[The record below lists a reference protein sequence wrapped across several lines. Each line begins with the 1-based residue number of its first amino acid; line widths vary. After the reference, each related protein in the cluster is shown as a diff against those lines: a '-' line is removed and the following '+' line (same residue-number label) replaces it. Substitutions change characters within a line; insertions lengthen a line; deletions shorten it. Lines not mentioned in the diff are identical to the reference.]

1 MARSS
6 KRASRRGLIT
16 RREFLKKTG
25 ATATFSV
32 VAGDVVTRFA
42 WKPTA
47 AEAKAL
53 LAATPSLTASVLRRE
68 DMLAL
73 RFSLYNLVRD
83 NKGDLV
89 RQVAAQPA
97 YVVATLGY
105 GSDHAPQNVG
115 EQAFLE
121 TDDSG
126 TSGEP
131 LADPGDVQAL
141 LAGPTRL
148 AFKVPAATASIPFT
162 LAALLDLAQLE
173 PSVVP
178 AALPPLADPAS
189 VPVIREPD
197 DTETR
202 VETPWRLV
210 LSPHG
215 GSAWAHASEPVVRN
229 GRTELWHTRL
239 AVRKPSASDPTRYV
253 ADESDAAQRAV
264 RAVWMDGFDY
274 DTPPAGADPFRMSLT
289 PQDRWRLVHL
299 SSDFALPDD
308 YLPRA
313 IQVERLMLSALGAW
327 QNTRGYFTE
336 PPTGYN
342 LGEWRHVATMARDQ
356 YVRVVYLGWLLP
368 FGHPAALIK
377 VTERKLQPIPAG
389 TARGA
394 YLRQRF
400 FIVVRQPRLTYP
412 ETAPQP
418 NAGRQMPYKTVELK
432 TLVTPTLG
440 DPADP
445 SWSFE
450 TYGDHAFIPVVEGG
464 ALPFSIVG
472 TDRDGQASEFTLPLV
487 FVSYPDVAVIPPFTE
502 TDIAKVVDDYDA
514 VSGSPSFTAAM
525 KTADLKGQKVGMA
538 RSTKN
543 DGAADGKPG
552 DTAVETKN
560 LTFSAADPDGAVPKG
575 FAPFYPVWTE
585 AEVRL
590 DAVEAVQGGSLAKT
604 VIQPHPTYVTSGYDG
619 SEIFAKLK
627 DKVDLS
633 FTGPSLPA
641 VDRSGGL
648 VSPDMKIGGLSR
660 KLGPVGGDVAA
671 IPPKFDPST
680 FFDGAKILGGI
691 LLKDIIDEVLG
702 FASGPQVPKLVS
714 NVIYPNGDTTRP
726 PEKLVTTFNFVPGL
740 HPDPLGIFDPTTDSA
755 TMTID
760 ATFTAPILPPG
771 APTYEIVG
779 DLRRFRVL
787 LLGTPAPLIGLAFN
801 QLKFTSKTGSKTNVD
816 VDIREVTFEGVL
828 KFVNTLKDFLKFGG
842 TGPYI
847 DLAPTS
853 VTAGFNLPIPTVG
866 VGVLTIQNIVFG
878 AALTIPFTGKPA
890 RARFNFSERQDP
902 FLVTVIGLG
911 GGGFFAIAL
920 GLDGLEVLEASIEV
934 GASLALDLGVA
945 SGEIHALA
953 GIYYKLER
961 KTPPATDEASLTAYV
976 RLGGS
981 LNVLG
986 IINVSIEL
994 YLGMKFQ
1001 FETNELW
1008 GQATLTVEVDV
1019 LMFSASYSFNI
1030 ERRIAG
1036 PSSTS
1041 SLMAP
1046 FGVVAASGMAPRR
1059 ASLAAK
1065 TSGGG
1070 LSFTDLLSE
1079 ADWDEYT
1086 AAFAA

>member
-1 MARSS
+1 MAR
-6 KRASRRGLIT
+6 RPRQGSRRDLIT
-16 RREFLKKTG
+16 RRDFLKATG

-32 VAGDVVTRFA
+32 LAGDVVTKFA
-42 WKPTA
+42 WAPSA

-53 LAATPSLTASVLRRE
+53 LAATPSLSASVLRRE

-73 RFSLYNLVRD
+73 RFDLYNLVRD
-83 NKGDLV
+83 KGNLV
-89 RQVAAQPA
+89 RQNAAQPA

-105 GSDHAPQNVG
+105 GADHAPQNVG

-126 TSGEP
+126 TAGEP
-131 LADPGDVQAL
+131 LADPGDVQAR

-148 AFKVPAATASIPFT
+148 AFRVPDATTSIPFT
-162 LAALLDLAQLE
+162 LQALLDLPQLE
-173 PSVVP
+173 QSVVP

-189 VPVIREPD
+189 VPEIREPE

-202 VETPWRLV
+202 IETPWKLV
-210 LSPHG
+210 LSPHA
-215 GSAWAHASEPVVRN
+215 GSAWAHASSPVVRN

-239 AVRKPSASDPTRYV
+239 AVRKPSATDPTRFV
-253 ADESDAAQRAV
+253 ADESDAALRAV

-299 SSDFALPDD
+299 SADFALPDD

-313 IQVERLMLSALGAW
+313 IQVGSLMLSTLGAW

-342 LGEWRHVATMARDQ
+342 LGEWRHIATMGRDQ

-418 NAGRQMPYKTVELK
+418 SSGRQMPYKTVELK

-445 SWSFE
+445 NWSFE
-450 TYGDHAFIPVVEGG
+450 TFGDHAFIPVVEG
-464 ALPFSIVG
+464 AVLPFSIVG
-472 TDRDGQASEFTLPLV
+472 TDRDGQTSEFTLPLV
-487 FVSYPDVAVIPPFTE
+487 FVSYPDNAVTPPFTE
-502 TDIAKVVDDYDA
+502 ANIATVVADYA
-514 VSGSPSFTAAM
+514 AGTGAPSFSAAM
-525 KTADLKGQKVGMA
+525 KTAALNGQKVGMA

-543 DGAADGKPG
+543 DGVSGGKPG
-552 DTAVETKN
+552 DTAVETKT
-560 LTFSAADPDGAVPKG
+560 LTFSATDPDGAVPKG
-575 FAPFYPVWTE
+575 QAPFYPIWTE

-590 DAVEAVQGGSLAKT
+590 NAVEAVQGGSLAKT
-604 VIQPHPTYVTSGYDG
+604 VIQPHPTYVSSGYDG

-627 DKVDLS
+627 VPVDLS
-633 FTGPSLPA
+633 FTEPGLPA

-648 VSPDMKIGGLSR
+648 VNPDMKIGGLSR
-660 KLGPVGGDVAA
+660 KLGPVGGDVSA

-680 FFDGAKILGGI
+680 FFNGAKILGGI
-691 LLKDIIDEVLG
+691 PLKDIIDEVLG
-702 FASGPQVPKLVS
+702 FAEGPKVPKLVS
-714 NVIYPNGDTTRP
+714 NVIYPNGDTAQP
-726 PEKLVTTFNFVPGL
+726 PEKMVTTFNFVPGL
-740 HPDPLGIFDPTTDSA
+740 HADPLGIFDPTTDSA

-760 ATFTAPILPPG
+760 ATFTAPILPPR

-779 DLRRFRVL
+779 DLRRFRVH

-801 QLKFTSKTGSKTNVD
+801 QLKFTTKSGSKTNVD

-828 KFVNTLKDFLKFGG
+828 SFVNTLKDYLKFGS

-866 VGVLTIQNIVFG
+866 VGVLTIQNIAFG

-934 GASLALDLGVA
+934 GASVALNLGVA
-945 SGEIHALA
+945 SGEVHALA

-981 LNVLG
+981 VNVLG
-986 IINVSIEL
+986 IASVSVEF
-994 YLGMKFQ
+994 YLGMKYQ
-1001 FETNELW
+1001 FDTNELW
-1008 GQATLTVEVDV
+1008 GQATLTVEVEV
-1019 LMFSASYSFNI
+1019 LMFSASFDLTV

-1046 FGVVAASGMAPRR
+1046 FGVVATAGTAPRR
-1059 ASLAAK
+1059 ASLAAQ
-1065 TSGGG
+1065 TTGG

-1079 ADWDEYT
+1079 DEWDQYT
-1086 AAFAA
+1086 AAFAVA